1 MEKTSIKPDYLDY
14 IKTGL
19 FYIIA
24 GILVL
29 YIAISIF
36 MPEKTVKV
44 FGFKPYIVITESM
57 EPDIMVFDL
66 IIVKN
71 PKIDELEVDDIIT
84 FYADMNY
91 DGEKDVITHYIY
103 SINENDDGDLIFRTN
118 GYFENEADTFPD
130 YWLLGE
136 DDILGQHALTI
147 PKLGYLVQFVKSPFG
162 IAAIVVNAGVIAGII
177 YLIKKSDGK
186 VEEKEEDKTE

>member
-103 SINENDDGDLIFRTN
+103 SINENVDGDLIFRTN

-136 DDILGQHALTI
+136 DDILGEYAFKI
-147 PKLGYLVQFVKSPFG
+147 SKLGYLVQFVKSPFG

>member
-136 DDILGQHALTI
+136 DDILGEYAFKI
-147 PKLGYLVQFVKSPFG
+147 SKLGYLVQFVKSPFG
-162 IAAIVVNAGVIAGII
+162 IAALVVNAGVIAGII
-177 YLIKKSDGK
+177 YLIKKSDVK

>member
-162 IAAIVVNAGVIAGII
+162 IAALVVNAGVIAGII
-177 YLIKKSDGK
+177 YLIKKSDVK